1 MPHRYFTSEISGD
14 TALLTGADA
23 HHLGKVMRARIG
35 EQVILCDGSGFDYDG
50 VITAIEPDQVQFS
63 VANKR
68 PCTAEPKAKVTVF
81 AGYPKQDKLELILQK
96 SVELGAERIVPF
108 FSRFCVVTPKK
119 EDQKNQRYA
128 RIAAEAAKQCGR
140 GILPE
145 VELPLNINQLP
156 GRFSEFDAVLFFYEK
171 GGRPLR
177 QCVPAEGGRIA
188 LITGAEGGFSEEEAQ
203 ALIAAGAIPVGLGPR
218 ILRCETAPIAALAA
232 VMTLTGDL
240 E

>member
-96 SVELGAERIVPF
+96 SVELGRRAHRTLLQPVLCGHP
-108 FSRFCVVTPKK
+108 
-119 EDQKNQRYA
+119 QKGGSEKPALCPHCR
-128 RIAAEAAKQCGR
+128 RGR
-140 GILPE
+140 QAVRPGILPE

-156 GRFSEFDAVLFFYEK
+156 GRFSEFDAILFFYEK

-203 ALIAAGAIPVGLGPR
+203 ALIDAGAIPVGLGPR

>member
-1 MPHRYFTSEISGD
+1 MPHRYFTSEIAGD
-14 TALLTGADA
+14 TARITGQDA
-23 HHLGKVMRARIG
+23 HHLGKVMRAKEG
-35 EQVILCDGSGFDYDG
+35 EQVILCDGAGFDYDG
-50 VITAIEPDQVQFS
+50 VITAIQPEEVTLAVS
-63 VANKR
+63 GKR
-68 PCTAEPKAKVTVF
+68 PCTAEPRAKVTVF

-96 SVELGAERIVPF
+96 SVELGAECIVPF

-128 RIAAEAAKQCGR
+128 RIAAEAAKQCVR
-140 GILPE
+140 GILPR
-145 VELPLNINQLP
+145 VELPLTIEQLP

-177 QCVPAEGGRIA
+177 QCVPAQGGRIA
-188 LITGAEGGFSEEEAQ
+188 LITGAEGGFSEQEAQ
-203 ALIAAGAIPVGLGPR
+203 ALIDAGATPVGLGPR

>member
-81 AGYPKQDKLELILQK
+81 AGYP
-96 SVELGAERIVPF
+96 
-108 FSRFCVVTPKK
+108 
-119 EDQKNQRYA
+119 
-128 RIAAEAAKQCGR
+128 
-140 GILPE
+140 
-145 VELPLNINQLP
+145 
-156 GRFSEFDAVLFFYEK
+156 
-171 GGRPLR
+171 
-177 QCVPAEGGRIA
+177 
-188 LITGAEGGFSEEEAQ
+188 
-203 ALIAAGAIPVGLGPR
+203 
-218 ILRCETAPIAALAA
+218 
-232 VMTLTGDL
+232 
-240 E
+240 

>member
-1 MPHRYFTSEISGD
+1 
-14 TALLTGADA
+14 
-23 HHLGKVMRARIG
+23 MRARIG

-128 RIAAEAAKQCGR
+128 RIAAEAAKQR
-140 GILPE
+140 
-145 VELPLNINQLP
+145 P
-156 GRFSEFDAVLFFYEK
+156 GHFARSGAAAEH
-171 GGRPLR
+171 
-177 QCVPAEGGRIA
+177 QPAARA
-188 LITGAEGGFSEEEAQ
+188 L
-203 ALIAAGAIPVGLGPR
+203 L
-218 ILRCETAPIAALAA
+218 
-232 VMTLTGDL
+232 
-240 E
+240 